1 VWYLSQP
8 ERRKK
13 SRSLYAVPYNPFPSR
28 VIPQHPSHRRAL
40 KEKLGRLIAMH
51 RASNPRP
58 IRPGSRPGST
68 AATRYKFSRKSR
80 VRSTTGAHGCSTRVP
95 NFFFRFALLNV
106 LQCLLERG
114 VQVCIVAEIEVDPKR
129 VYGEAVAI
137 DVFEA
142 TQNVLACRCLGVD
155 LAGNVV

>member
-1 VWYLSQP
+1 M
-8 ERRKK
+8 
-13 SRSLYAVPYNPFPSR
+13 PFPIIASR
-28 VIPQHPSHRRAL
+28 VIPQHPSHHRAF
-40 KEKLGRLIAMH
+40 KEKSGRLIAMH
-51 RASNPRP
+51 RTSNPRA
-58 IRPGSRPGST
+58 IRPRSRSGST

-106 LQCLLERG
+106 LQCLLERS
-114 VQVCIVAEIEVDPKR
+114 VQVCVVAEIEVDPKR

-142 TQNVLACRCLGVD
+142 AQNVLACRCFGVD